1 MANSHDM
8 KVNLGY
14 EVSNSG
20 LQGLVEMTDK
30 LNQSSKQAAESL
42 KQIETAVGKINSTGT
57 KSSGKSAN
65 SNWLTQ
71 QKQMYTAG
79 LQSYDEYSKKVQ
91 QKEAKLYS
99 ELNNIR
105 KTKGDNSKEFQ
116 ERLADYQAYAKAVQQ
131 IEKQNTATINAEIKS
146 QTSFRAKQINQS
158 LSNYR
163 KLGAEITK
171 IANTSKSALGG
182 NIFNS
187 MISYG
192 AISQVTSAFQDL
204 GRAIVDIQYN
214 TVNNQRLMG
223 DWSTELRDNLNE
235 SAASI
240 AKSTGI
246 QITDAQQIQGAWIRI
261 NDEYAKNADL
271 LGQISDLTAK
281 FMNVGEI
288 EDAEQAVTLL
298 NASLLQMKDSTQST
312 AQAAEEFLNKWA
324 YMADKTAMGT
334 ADEYGTAIARYGT
347 NLRNLGGDMDDA
359 IAQAS
364 VLADT
369 LAMNGNEAGTALK
382 TFNTYLTRDKTINLF
397 NDIAKATGD
406 VSFKLAD
413 ANGQLKDYRDLLGT
427 VARAYQMYRDQGN
440 DLMANSV
447 LDAVG
452 ATRRRDVAQAMLNA
466 VNNGSYD
473 KYVGMSESEETTG
486 YLEKQNEALMN
497 TLKNQWN
504 ALVVSMQQAA
514 MELGNAGILDG
525 ITLLVN
531 GAQQAFDAFSALPQP
546 IQQFVSTLLMVKTA
560 TAGLSKLGEITG
572 FTEKFG
578 SAFKYGSEE
587 SRKYADEITKV
598 TDSFARASNQSLQSV
613 SGIDR
618 TTSVFRSAQAETAAY
633 SNKLEEL
640 ADAYANGRINADEY
654 ASRTQEL
661 TSTYQANIAEIANT
675 AAKEE
680 QLAQARL
687 TSAQSTFE
695 QKQASLQAAQAKLQ
709 EASSDR
715 ERQIAS
721 EMVEQA
727 DREATVAAQ
736 ELQAAKKNLAN
747 ASKEVAAAQKLE
759 ANSITNSSKLSDKMV
774 NINKKQ
780 ASSSKGLLTTL
791 KQKAAVLAGVKGAE
805 TMAAASTKTF
815 TVAQIASAAA
825 SKVAAGAMTVLKTAL
840 GMIFNP
846 LTLVT
851 VGITLLSTL
860 FGSSK
865 SKVEEYSESLDS
877 LQSELEEVNS
887 KIQELNDLESQNGGL
902 TDGQQAQLAALETK
916 KKFLEDQI
924 ALTEELKA
932 NEEFLNHQGGFLGF
946 GGEDSGLEKA
956 KDALKAFQDAQKQVE
971 TTKQTYDNWVEAV
984 ESGESKNQKM
994 VEQTADAF
1002 AKASEKQ
1009 LSAANELV
1017 TQYDELQR
1025 LTGQGAYEKDGAI
1038 LSGDALTEAQNQ
1050 LKLMG
1055 DDYKEA
1061 EALIKEWATAHNVS
1075 FEDASAAIEEYNSQ
1089 LEDTQSAISQL
1100 KSASDGLKDALDIQ
1114 SQNGVLSLEQTYDLL
1129 SKMGEQAP
1137 LLADALEKT
1146 EGGYKLNAKAQ
1157 EVYNQ
1162 LIEDGNVNTQ
1172 EAIDLLLK
1180 GSEGAI
1186 ADANA
1191 KEQQAASTKKVSDAV
1206 QEQKEATEKLT
1217 DAQQKLKDAMSNAG
1231 MDFSFEKDIKPL
1243 TFELNF
1249 NGDNAKAQAEQTIGD
1264 IRAKIDEVNAS
1275 NIDPQVKA
1283 AQIEYLQQ
1291 QLGQAILKKQEL
1303 AQPAFMDIDV
1313 SQATGNMATLVSQ
1326 LQDYQ
1331 TLKDQI
1337 EYDQA
1342 IGVDTT
1348 EAQGQLA
1355 NLASQIQT
1363 TLSQDETLDIG
1374 VEPNTDNFQASL
1386 DAALGEGKVEID
1398 ADLVINDN
1406 GGAET
1411 VEEIKDTINTLP
1423 DDKTVDITIATHG
1436 RNSLK
1441 EVKDNLSKLK
1451 GKDIKVTA
1459 TVSGKGD
1466 VETLTNLLKEVKNKD
1481 VSISATTNGVGQVND
1496 LQIAINNLEGKNV
1509 TVSASVSG
1517 TASAMLLQVAI
1528 ASVQGKTVNVTAK
1541 VSGKDKV
1548 DKLDDA
1554 IEDVDNKIVVVSAIV
1569 IGTSSVNALA
1579 NAINSLRNRTI
1590 TITTR
1595 NVSTSEVNG
1604 TAHAQGTANA
1614 TGNWGAKQSST
1625 SLVGELG
1632 QELVVRGSRWFTVG
1646 DKGAEF
1652 TQIRKGDIVFN
1663 HLQTKELFENGYV
1676 TSGGGRGRALVNG
1689 TVSGNALASGT
1700 AYASGY
1706 ESSYKITDNKLV
1718 ANTIA
1723 VQREAKKAAEAAQRA
1738 ANASEDAAEEL
1749 KKAADAAAE
1758 AAKEV
1763 ENLTSEYINNVEDL
1777 QGRIADSLKEHYEM
1791 EYKEREKIL
1800 EKEHN
1805 ARIDSLQKEIDMI
1818 NGETVE
1824 DKEAELAD
1832 LNEQLAKWS
1841 KDDSTLGKK
1850 KQKELQDQI
1859 EALEKEIKIDKLEQ
1873 QIEDENK
1880 RYDEATDEESEN
1892 FDSVLKDLT
1901 DKMTDKNLYQIANE
1915 LIRNGDLE
1923 TIKKLLNEHDAQ
1935 WDGWETLMGKTAEQI
1950 IADEVKNAYNNY
1962 KDVTEGTIYES
1973 GGHYTDGV
1981 NIPQPTPPAPSG
1993 GGGNFAV
2000 GSTINAGSAPIYA
2013 GKGGAGYRQYFANDP
2028 VYTVVQ
2034 ADGEW
2039 LLVRWHGLSSGL
2051 TGYFKKSDVKAYDT
2065 GGYTGNDEGLAM
2077 LHAKERVLNAQQT
2090 AAFEKLVY
2098 DFLPIISKDLLNP
2111 SVSNSTV
2118 INNNGHTF
2126 NSELVRVNIDQV
2138 VNNTP
2143 YDVENS
2149 EDNLDRLFRQSL
2161 KRAGI
2166 TIKR

>member
-8 KVNLGY
+8 KVNVGY
-14 EVSNSG
+14 DVSSNG
-20 LQGLVEMTDK
+20 LQGLVEMTEK

-42 KQIETAVGKINSTGT
+42 KQIETAVSKINSAGT
-57 KSSGKSAN
+57 KSTGKTAN
-65 SNWLTQ
+65 SSWLTQ

-91 QKEAKLYS
+91 QKEQQLYK
-99 ELNNIR
+99 ELVNIR
-105 KTKGDNSKEFQ
+105 NTQGDNSKEFKK
-116 ERLADYQAYAKAVQQ
+116 RLADYQAYAKSVQQ
-131 IEKQNTATINAEIKS
+131 IEKQNTQVINAETKS
-146 QTSFRAKQINQS
+146 QNS
-158 LSNYR
+158 YR
-163 KLGAEITK
+163 SKELNNAISQYKKLNAEVVK
-171 IANTSKSALGG
+171 MANSSKSTLGG
-182 NIFNS
+182 NYFNS
-187 MISYG
+187 MLSYG
-192 AISQVTSAFQDL
+192 ALTQVTAAVQDL

-223 DWSTELRDNLNE
+223 DWSTELRDNLNS
-235 SAASI
+235 SAAEI

-271 LGQISDLTAK
+271 LGEISDLTAK

-298 NASLLQMKDSTQST
+298 NASLLQMKDSTQGT

-324 YMADKTAMGT
+324 YMADVTAMGT
-334 ADEYGTAIARYGT
+334 ADEYGTAIARYGAA
-347 NLRNLGGDMDDA
+347 LKNLGGDMDDA
-359 IAQAS
+359 IVQS
-364 VLADT
+364 SILADS

-382 TFNTYLTRDKTINLF
+382 TFNTYLTRDKTVGLM
-397 NDIAKATGD
+397 NDIADATGD
-406 VSFKLAD
+406 VSFRLAD
-413 ANGQLKDYRDLLGT
+413 ANGQLKDYDELIRT
-427 VARAYQMYRDQGN
+427 VARAYQMYKDQGN

-452 ATRRRDVAQAMLNA
+452 ATRRRDVAIAMLNA
-466 VNNGSYD
+466 VNNGSFDSYYGQLGELGD
-473 KYVGMSESEETTG
+473 TN
-486 YLEKQNEALMN
+486 YLEEQNAALMG

-504 ALVVSMQQAA
+504 ALVVSMQQAG

-531 GAQQAFDAFSALPQP
+531 GAQQAFDAFSSLPQP
-546 IQQFVSTLLMVKTA
+546 IQQFVSTLLMVRTA
-560 TAGLSKLGEITG
+560 SAGLIKLGEITG
-572 FTEKFG
+572 ITEKLNT
-578 SAFKYGSEE
+578 AFRSGGQAA
-587 SRKYADEITKV
+587 RQMAADM
-598 TDSFARASNQSLQSV
+598 AQSTQGFVDTQKWTLQSATA
-613 SGIDR
+613 IDKSTQAYGKAQQA
-618 TTSVFRSAQAETAAY
+618 TTNYVKSLSDVDA
-633 SNKLEEL
+633 
-640 ADAYANGRINADEY
+640 AYANGNISAQEY
-654 ASRTQEL
+654 VSKTKQL
-661 TSTYQANIAEIANT
+661 TSVYLDEISLLKQT
-675 AAKEE
+675 AQENLAT
-680 QLAQARL
+680 AQARYNSAKGTDQEAAAERELKAAKAEL
-687 TSAQSTFE
+687 TAATNLE
-695 QKQASLQAAQAKLQ
+695 KQAIQQAKAAEDQ
-709 EASSDR
+709 YNNSKKSGIAGIKQRISSAK
-715 ERQIAS
+715 QYIAS
-721 EMVEQA
+721 LK
-727 DREATVAAQ
+727 Q
-736 ELQAAKKNLAN
+736 EVSA
-747 ASKEVAAAQKLE
+747 
-759 ANSITNSSKLSDKMV
+759 
-774 NINKKQ
+774 KKQ
-780 ASSSKGLLTTL
+780 AAIANKTTDASEKASLATRATATVRAIASTAAEKGLTVA
-791 KQKAAVLAGVKGAE
+791 KLAG
-805 TMAAASTKTF
+805 
-815 TVAQIASAAA
+815 AAA
-825 SKVAAGAMTVLKTAL
+825 SKVAAGAMSLLSTAF

-846 LTLVT
+846 MTLVT
-851 VGITLLSTL
+851 IGITALSAL
-860 FGSSK
+860 FGNSK
-865 SKVEEYSESLDS
+865 SKVEEYGESLDS
-877 LQSELEEVNS
+877 LKSELDEVNS
-887 KIQELNDLESQNGGL
+887 KIQELNDLQSQNGGL
-902 TDGQQAQLAALETK
+902 TDAQQSQLSALEAQK
-916 KKFLEDQI
+916 GLLEDQI
-924 ALTEELKA
+924 ALTETLKA
-932 NEEFLNHQGGFLGF
+932 NEEFLNHQGGFLGM

-956 KDALKAFQDAQKQVE
+956 QDALRVWQEASSAFSKAQNDYDVIEEKVNAGEDFYTQNLEQASKNLTEASDAQL
-971 TTKQTYDNWVEAV
+971 D
-984 ESGESKNQKM
+984 
-994 VEQTADAF
+994 
-1002 AKASEKQ
+1002 
-1009 LSAANELV
+1009 AANELV
-1017 TQYDELQR
+1017 TQYNELQK
-1025 LTGQGAYEKDGAI
+1025 LAGEIDLNGDGKNDEPI
-1038 LSGDALTEAQNQ
+1038 LSGDALEEAKNQ
-1050 LKLMG
+1050 LAEMK
-1055 DDYKEA
+1055 DSYA
-1061 EALIKEWATAHNVS
+1061 EASAVIQQWATEHNVS
-1075 FEDASAAIEEYNSQ
+1075 FEDATAAIEAYNSQ
-1089 LEDTQSAISQL
+1089 LEETESSISKL
-1100 KSASDGLKDALDIQ
+1100 KSASEGLKEALDIQ
-1114 SQNGVLSLEQTYDLL
+1114 SQNGVLTLEQTYDLL
-1129 SKMGEQAP
+1129 SKMGDKAP
-1137 LLADALEKT
+1137 MLAGALEKT
-1146 EGGYKLNAKAQ
+1146 EGGYKLNAQAQ
-1157 EVYNQ
+1157 EIYNQ
-1162 LIEDGNVNTQ
+1162 LVEQGNIDTQ

-1191 KEQQAASTKKVSDAV
+1191 KEQQASSTKKVSDAV

-1249 NGDNAKAQAEQTIGD
+1249 SGDNAKAQAEQTIGD

-1291 QLGQAILKKQEL
+1291 QLGQAVLKKQEL

-1348 EAQGQLA
+1348 EAEGQLA

-1363 TLSQDETLDIG
+1363 TLSQDNTLDIG
-1374 VEPNTDNFQASL
+1374 VNPDTDNFQADL
-1386 DAALGEGKVEID
+1386 DAALGENKVEID
-1398 ADLVINDN
+1398 ADLVINDD

-1436 RNSLK
+1436 RNSLE

-1466 VETLTNLLKEVKNKD
+1466 VETLTSLLKEVKNKD

-1496 LQIAINNLEGKNV
+1496 LQIAINNLEGKSV

-1517 TASAMLLQVAI
+1517 TTSAMLLQVAI

-1554 IEDVDNKIVVVSAIV
+1554 IEDVDNKMVVVSAIV
-1569 IGTSSVNALA
+1569 LGTSSVNALA

-1652 TQIRKGDIVFN
+1652 RNIRKGDIVFN

-1689 TVSGNALASGT
+1689 TVSGTALASGT
-1700 AYASGY
+1700 AYATGY
-1706 ESSYKITDNKLV
+1706 ESSYKITDDKLI
-1718 ANTIA
+1718 ANTIS

-1777 QGRIADSLKEHYEM
+1777 QGRIADSLKEHYDM

-1818 NGETVE
+1818 NGETIE
-1824 DKEAELAD
+1824 DKESQLAD

-1859 EALEKEIKIDKLEQ
+1859 ADLEKEIKIDKLEQ

-1880 RYDEATDEESEN
+1880 RYDESIDSDSEN
-1892 FDSVLKDLT
+1892 YDSILKDL
-1901 DKMTDKNLYQIANE
+1901 DNKMTDKNLYQTANE
-1915 LIRNGDLE
+1915 LIKKGDLE

-1950 IADEVKNAYNNY
+1950 IAEEVKNAYNNY
-1962 KDVTEGTIYES
+1962 RDVTEGTIYES

-1981 NIPQPTPPAPSG
+1981 NIPKPTSPSPPASSSS
-1993 GGGNFAV
+1993 GGNFAV

-2013 GKGGAGYRQYFANDP
+2013 GKGGTGYHQYFANDP
-2028 VYTVVQ
+2028 VYTVVK

-2098 DFLPIISKDLLNP
+2098 DFLPRVSKDLLNP
-2111 SVSNSTV
+2111 SVSDSTV